1 MDYFGSVFLLTRG
14 WTFMANMALSAERWK
29 EVSPSQ
35 FAWEREALD
44 FIRQG
49 LPDCEPY
56 RAWSNFEF
64 IADDGSINEIDLL
77 VFTPQ
82 GFFLT
87 EIKSRPGVLT
97 GDAQTWLW
105 KHDGRE
111 VALDNPVFLANR
123 KAKKLKALLSRQ
135 KACREIRFPFLEAL
149 VFCSSPNL
157 DCRLQGNARLRI
169 CLRDLVAE
177 AGRPPRAGILAALR
191 RRAADGLP
199 PTFQGQFDAPAA
211 RAISRAM
218 EQAGIRQSQ
227 RVRRVGD
234 YKLTRLLFEN
244 PVGLY
249 QDWEAEHF
257 QLPASKR
264 FVRLYLAMASSS
276 TSERETLKR
285 AARREYEILD
295 HLRHPNLL
303 LVQQYT
309 EHESGPAL
317 IFEHDPQAVRLDHF
331 LTQRGAQLSIDTRLE
346 LVRQTAEALKFAHDK
361 HAIHGA
367 LSPQCILV
375 FAPNAEVP
383 RLKLYNWQTAF
394 RTSSTST
401 SGLPQVTPT
410 AHPDVF
416 WEDVSRAYHAP
427 ELVNDPA
434 LRGEHV
440 DVFSLGAIA
449 YHIFSGQ
456 PPAGSSLELAEKLRR
471 DRGLKLSSI
480 LDGAGEELQMLVEHS
495 THPEV
500 TVRLASVDEFLDQ
513 LARVEEEFTS
523 PTPEVV
529 ANPADAKP
537 GDRLQG
543 GFTVKQRFGSGS
555 AAIVFLVEK
564 EGRDLVLKLANQ
576 PENNAR
582 ILDEFESLRKL
593 RHPNVVQAYDKVMVG
608 TLQGFTMQRAGEL
621 TLAQRLSK
629 EGRLSLELL
638 ERFGDQLLEA
648 INYLDQEGISHRD
661 VKPENLGIGSISGGG
676 KLRLVLF
683 DFSLARTPADNIRAG
698 TTPYL
703 EPFLSQ
709 RRPQRWDTQAERY
722 AVGVTLYQMA
732 TGQRPVWGDGV
743 SDPAQL
749 NCEVTLDAEK
759 FDAVIRESLLAFFRQ
774 ALRRD
779 YRQRFDNPEEM
790 LRGWRK
796 IFKGLDQPGPMA
808 PATPGADPP
817 TGLAAA
823 VPESKIAILGLTPRA
838 VAAIDRLGATCVRD
852 FLDVPLRRIYRLPGS
867 RIRQEVVEAFNAL
880 RLRFPE
886 LVPNR
891 ALAKDAESALDVA
904 VSGSTSIDV
913 LASDAFSFVP
923 KKTVPERQVFA
934 ALFGITDAGF
944 AWPYIWPATTQ
955 VAAQLT
961 LSRGFVEQ
969 CLQTARQ
976 RWGKSPE
983 MTALRETLA
992 SLLQS
997 HGGVMTAADLSLAV
1011 LAARGSTEE
1020 EPARSA
1026 MAAAITRAALETE
1039 LGQTK
1044 PRFLLY
1050 RQDTAILVAQSA
1062 ELADFGVQLGKK
1074 ADELAALDPLPNPIR
1089 VVENLRAINSPAGAP
1104 PLPEPSLV
1112 TLSAHVSGQASVSSK
1127 FEIYPR
1133 GMPAKR
1139 ALMLAQ
1145 NALTGVR
1152 ELTVAQIRQRV
1163 LSRYPEAEPMPDR
1176 PELDGLLSGSGLDLV
1191 WHPELA
1197 HGIGAYRF
1205 RAYEEASTLSTGTIL
1220 PQRAPTASPDSAPA
1234 GETSEEIADARI
1246 IENKLRRAEQEGA
1259 FLVLAVP
1266 PLLMRAAERELLHRF
1281 DLDRKNMDE
1290 LVIHA
1295 LRAGAQAARADWK
1308 VVLRA
1313 DAAPQPSEDW
1323 KRLLLLVN
1331 RTMPKVEAELAT
1343 SPKTL
1348 LLVNPGLLARY
1359 QQLEILVR
1367 LRDRIGRTGSPLHG
1381 LWVLVPTNGLAV
1393 LPTLDGHPVPVLG
1406 AAQWTQLTGAWI
1418 QNQHRA

>member
-1 MDYFGSVFLLTRG
+1 
-14 WTFMANMALSAERWK
+14 MALSAERWK

-64 IADDGSINEIDLL
+64 IADDGSINEVDLL

-87 EIKSRPGVLT
+87 EIKSRPGVLG
-97 GDAQTWLW
+97 GDAQTWMW
-105 KHDGRE
+105 KHEGRE
-111 VALDNPVFLANR
+111 VALDNPIFLANR

-135 KACREIRFPFLEAL
+135 KACREIRFPFLDAL
-149 VFCSSPNL
+149 VFCSSPDL
-157 DCRLQGNARLRI
+157 DCRLQGSARLRV
-169 CLRDLVAE
+169 CLRDTPAE
-177 AGRPPRAGILAALR
+177 ANHPARAGILAALR
-191 RRAADGLP
+191 RREADGLS
-199 PTFQGQFDAPAA
+199 PTPQGQFDAPTA

-244 PVGLY
+244 PIGLY

-257 QLPASKR
+257 QLPSSKR
-264 FVRLYLAMASSS
+264 FVRLYLALASSS
-276 TSERETLKR
+276 SSERETLKR

-295 HLRHPNLL
+295 NLRHPNILL
-303 LVQQYT
+303 IQQYT

-317 IFEHDPQAVRLDHF
+317 IFEHDTGAVRLDHF
-331 LTQRGAQLSIDTRLE
+331 LTQWAAQLSIDTRLE
-346 LVRQTAEALKFAHDK
+346 LVRQIAEALKFAHDK

-367 LSPQCILV
+367 LSPQSILV
-375 FAPNAEVP
+375 FEPNAEVP

-394 RTSSTST
+394 RTSATST

-410 AHPDVF
+410 VHPDVF
-416 WEDVSRAYHAP
+416 WEDISRAYLAP
-427 ELVNDPA
+427 ELVNDPT

-449 YHIFSGQ
+449 YHIFCGQ

-471 DRGLKLSSI
+471 DRGLKLSSV

-500 TVRLASVDEFLDQ
+500 TVRLASVDEFLEQ
-513 LARVEEEFTS
+513 LAHVEEEFTT
-523 PTPEVV
+523 PTQEAV
-529 ANPADAKP
+529 ANPADAKQ
-537 GDRLQG
+537 GERLHG
-543 GFTVKQRFGSGS
+543 NFLVKHRFGSGS

-564 EGRDLVLKLANQ
+564 DSRELVLKLSNKG
-576 PENNAR
+576 ENNAR
-582 ILDEFESLRKL
+582 ILEEFESLKKL

-638 ERFGDQLLEA
+638 ERFGEQLLEA
-648 INYLDQEGISHRD
+648 VNYLDQEGISHRD

-698 TTPYL
+698 TPPYL

-709 RRPQRWDTQAERY
+709 RRPQRWDTHAERY
-722 AVGVTLYQMA
+722 AVAVTLYQMA

-749 NCEVTLDAEK
+749 DCEATLDAEK
-759 FDAVIRESLLAFFRQ
+759 FDAVIREPLLDFFRK
-774 ALRRD
+774 ALKREF
-779 YRQRFDNPEEM
+779 RQRFDNAEEM
-790 LRGWRK
+790 LRAWRK
-796 IFKGLDQPGPMA
+796 IFEGLDQPSPIA
-808 PATPGADPP
+808 PVASGADQQ
-817 TGLAAA
+817 TAVAAA
-823 VPESKIAILGLTPRA
+823 TAETNIALLGLTARA
-838 VAAIDRLGATCVRD
+838 VAAIDRLGATTVRS
-852 FLDVPLRRIYRLPGS
+852 FLEVPLRRVYRLPGS
-867 RIRQEVVEAFNAL
+867 KIRQEVVEAFNAL
-880 RLRFPE
+880 RVRFPE
-886 LVPNR
+886 LVPKR
-891 ALAKDAESALDVA
+891 ALSKETETATEVAEA
-904 VSGSTSIDV
+904 GSTSIDV
-913 LASDAFSFVP
+913 LVPDALNFIQKKPASE
-923 KKTVPERQVFA
+923 KQVFQC
-934 ALFGITDAGF
+934 LLGVTDSGF
-944 AWPYIWPATTQ
+944 AWPCEWPAAAQ
-955 VAAQLT
+955 VAARLT
-961 LSRGFVEQ
+961 LSRGFVDE
-969 CLQTARQ
+969 CLQSARQ
-976 RWGKSPE
+976 RWSKAPE
-983 MTALRETLA
+983 ITALRETIA

-1020 EPARSA
+1020 EPTRSA
-1026 MAAAITRAALETE
+1026 MACAITRAALETE
-1039 LGQTK
+1039 VGQAE
-1044 PRFLLY
+1044 PRFLIH
-1050 RQDTAILVAQSA
+1050 RRGNSILVAQSA
-1062 ELADFGVQLGKK
+1062 ELADYGEKLGEK
-1074 ADELAALDPLPNPIR
+1074 ADELAVLDPLPNPIR
-1089 VVENLRAINSPAGAP
+1089 VVEHLRAVNSPAGAP
-1104 PLPEPSLV
+1104 PLPEPALV
-1112 TLSAHVSGQASVSSK
+1112 TLAAHASTQAAVSSK
-1127 FEIYPR
+1127 FEVYPR
-1133 GMPAKR
+1133 LMPAKR

-1152 ELTVAQIRQRV
+1152 ELTITQVHQRV
-1163 LSRYPEAEPMPDR
+1163 LSRYPEAERLPDR
-1176 PELDGLLSGSGLDLV
+1176 PELDALLSESGLDLV

-1197 HGIGAYRF
+1197 QGVGAYRF
-1205 RAYEEASTLSTGTIL
+1205 RAYEEASTFSTGTIQ

-1234 GETSEEIADARI
+1234 GETSEEIAEARI
-1246 IENKLRRAEQEGA
+1246 IENKLRRAATEGA

-1266 PLLMRAAERELLHRF
+1266 PSQMRAAERELLQRF
-1281 DLDRKNMDE
+1281 ELDRRNVDE
-1290 LVIHA
+1290 LLIHA
-1295 LRAGAQAARADWK
+1295 LRADAQAARADWN

-1313 DAAPQPSEDW
+1313 DAAPRQSDDW

-1331 RTMPKVEAELAT
+1331 RTMPKVEQELAT

-1359 QQLEILVR
+1359 QQMEMLVR

-1381 LWVLVPTNGLAV
+1381 LWVLVPTNGQAV
-1393 LPTLDGHPVPVLG
+1393 LPTLDGQSVPVLS

-1418 QNQHRA
+1418 QNKHRA

>member
-1 MDYFGSVFLLTRG
+1 
-14 WTFMANMALSAERWK
+14 MALSAERWK

-44 FIRQG
+44 FIRSG

-64 IADDGSINEIDLL
+64 IADDGSINEVDLL
-77 VFTPQ
+77 VLTPQ

-105 KHDGRE
+105 KHDSRE
-111 VALDNPVFLANR
+111 IALDNPVFLANR

-149 VFCSSPNL
+149 VFCSSPDL
-157 DCRLQGNARLRI
+157 ECRLQGNARLRI
-169 CLRDLVAE
+169 CLRDLPAE
-177 AGRPPRAGILAALR
+177 AGRPARAGILAALR
-191 RRAADGLP
+191 RREAEGLF
-199 PTFQGQFDAPAA
+199 PTSSGQFDAPTA

-227 RVRRVGD
+227 RIRRVGD

-257 QLPASKR
+257 QMPTSKR
-264 FVRLYLAMASSS
+264 FVRLYLATASSS

-295 HLRHPNLL
+295 NLRHPNILL
-303 LVQQYT
+303 IQQYT

-317 IFEHDPQAVRLDHF
+317 IFEHDPGAVRLDHF
-331 LTQRGAQLSIDTRLE
+331 LTQRGAQLSLDARLE
-346 LVRQTAEALKFAHDK
+346 LVRQIAEALKFAHDK

-367 LSPQCILV
+367 LSPQSILV
-375 FAPNAEVP
+375 FEPDAAVP

-410 AHPDVF
+410 VHPDVF

-427 ELVNDPA
+427 ELVNDPT

-471 DRGLKLSSI
+471 DRGLKLSSV

-500 TVRLASVDEFLDQ
+500 TVRLASVDEFLEQ
-513 LARVEEEFTS
+513 LAHVEEEVTS
-523 PTPEVV
+523 PTQEAV
-529 ANPADAKP
+529 ANPADAKK
-537 GDRLQG
+537 GERLQG
-543 GFTVKQRFGSGS
+543 GFLVKQRFGSGS

-564 EGRDLVLKLANQ
+564 DGRELVLKLANQ
-576 PENNAR
+576 PENNGR
-582 ILDEFESLRKL
+582 ILDEFESLKKL
-593 RHPNVVQAYDKVMVG
+593 RHPNVVQSYDKVMVG
-608 TLQGFTMQRAGEL
+608 ALQGFTMQRAGES

-638 ERFGDQLLEA
+638 ERFGEQLLEA

-661 VKPENLGIGSISGGG
+661 VKPENLGIGSLSGGG

-698 TTPYL
+698 TPPYL

-709 RRPQRWDTQAERY
+709 RRPQRWDTHAERY
-722 AVGVTLYQMA
+722 AVAMTLYQMA

-749 NCEVTLDAEK
+749 DCEATLDAEK

-774 ALRRD
+774 ALKRD
-779 YRQRFDNPEEM
+779 YRQRFDNAEEM
-790 LRGWRK
+790 LRAWRK
-796 IFKGLDQPGPMA
+796 IFEGLDQPTPIA
-808 PATPGADPP
+808 VVTPGTDAP

-823 VPESKIAILGLTPRA
+823 VPESKIAILGLTARA
-838 VAAIDRLGATCVRD
+838 VAAIDRLGATTVRD
-852 FLDVPLRRIYRLPGS
+852 FLEIPLRRIYRLPGS
-867 RIRQEVVEAFNAL
+867 KIRQEVVESFNAL
-880 RLRFPE
+880 RVRFPD
-886 LVPNR
+886 LVPKR
-891 ALAKDAESALDVA
+891 ALSKDADSAWDVA
-904 VSGSTSIDV
+904 VSAATSIDV
-913 LASDAFSFVP
+913 LAPDAFNFIR
-923 KKTVPERQVFA
+923 KKTASEQSVFYA
-934 ALFGITDAGF
+934 IFGLAETGY
-944 AWPYIWPATTQ
+944 AWPYAWPATAE

-961 LSRGFVEQ
+961 LSRGFVDE

-976 RWGKSPE
+976 RWTKSPE

-992 SLLQS
+992 GLLQS
-997 HGGVMTAADLSLAV
+997 HGGVMTASDLSLAV
-1011 LAARGSTEE
+1011 LAARGSFEE
-1020 EPARSA
+1020 EPTRSA
-1026 MAAAITRAALETE
+1026 MAAAITRAALEIE
-1039 LGQTK
+1039 VGQTE

-1050 RQDTAILVAQSA
+1050 RQGSTVLVAQSA
-1062 ELADFGVQLGKK
+1062 ELADYGVQLGQK
-1074 ADELAALDPLPNPIR
+1074 ADELAVLDPLPNPLR
-1089 VVENLRAINSPAGAP
+1089 VVEQLRAINSPAGAP

-1112 TLSAHVSGQASVSSK
+1112 TLAAHTSTAAAVSSK

-1133 GMPAKR
+1133 GMSAKR

-1152 ELTVAQIRQRV
+1152 ELTITQVHQRV
-1163 LSRYPEAEPMPDR
+1163 LSRYPEAERLPDR
-1176 PELDGLLSGSGLDLV
+1176 PELDQLLSESGLDLV

-1197 HGIGAYRF
+1197 QGSGAYRF
-1205 RAYEEASTLSTGTIL
+1205 RAYEESSTFSTGTIL
-1220 PQRAPTASPDSAPA
+1220 PQRIPTAAPDSAPA
-1234 GETSEEIADARI
+1234 SETSEEIAEARV
-1246 IENKLRRAEQEGA
+1246 IENKLRRAEKEGA

-1266 PLLMRAAERELLHRF
+1266 PSLLRGAERELLHRF
-1281 DLDRKNMDE
+1281 DLDRKNVDE
-1290 LVIHA
+1290 LVIGA
-1295 LRAGAQAARADWK
+1295 LRAEAQAIKADWN

-1313 DAAPQPSEDW
+1313 DASPQPSEDW

-1331 RTMPKVEAELAT
+1331 RTMPKVEAQLAT

-1359 QQLEILVR
+1359 QQMDILVR

-1393 LPTLDGHPVPVLG
+1393 LPTLDGQPVPVLS

-1418 QNQHRA
+1418 QNKHRA